1 MKKRLEKIEQLSKQN
16 HRRKFYKAVDK
27 AKRGFQP
34 RIIHYKT
41 KTGKGICQEAEE
53 LERWEEHFKVL
64 QNKKVED
71 ERMERDETDVESVR
85 KGKKGKT
92 RKKKR
97 KQTLTQQQD
106 GKWNT
111 TFRKQ
116 KIIKEPEQIIQQ
128 RS

>member
-1 MKKRLEKIEQLSKQN
+1 
-16 HRRKFYKAVDK
+16 
-27 AKRGFQP
+27 
-34 RIIHYKT
+34 
-41 KTGKGICQEAEE
+41 
-53 LERWEEHFKVL
+53 
-64 QNKKVED
+64 
-71 ERMERDETDVESVR
+71 MERDETDVESVR

-116 KIIKEPEQIIQQ
+116 KIIKEPE
-128 RS
+128 